1 MGSVMIGYQFLSTW
15 LPSKKTISY
24 THIFNEKWSLEGEYS
39 WSTISFP
46 VVGIDLGEIKEQRYT
61 LQARRY
67 LGNSFHF
74 TFGAVL
80 SDFKARLGSDF
91 LDDMGN
97 EIRSDF
103 KVENIGITAGMGNR
117 WQWQNGVT
125 VGIDWF
131 RMNMPLFETELDDN
145 VLKSIPGGED
155 QDEVKKVI
163 RVLNRLPSFVL
174 LGVNLGYTF

>member
-1 MGSVMIGYQFLSTW
+1 MIGYQFLSTW

-67 LGNSFHF
+67 LSNSFHF

-103 KVENIGITAGMGNR
+103 EVENIGITAGMGNR